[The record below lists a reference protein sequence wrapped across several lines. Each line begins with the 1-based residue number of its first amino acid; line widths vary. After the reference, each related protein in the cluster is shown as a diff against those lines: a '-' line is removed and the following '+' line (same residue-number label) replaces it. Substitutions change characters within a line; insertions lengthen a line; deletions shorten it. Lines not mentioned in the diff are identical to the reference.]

1 MRHKSQPTILISE
14 FAHIINPAMKKIE
27 IYFLSISRHWSISFL
42 ILFLFSIGCS
52 GVREAGLGAG
62 DDGYYKN
69 HLQSKAVREDINRG
83 FRSVVRI
90 QNNVIYRTYQF
101 YADEMPLR
109 SELEGQD
116 LSEMAAESYLDD
128 QSTAGTAIVLS
139 EYRGKFAMLTASHA
153 VFYPDTIWHYRS
165 DNEDDMNRYV
175 EAVSVRESVNYIL
188 LNERGVIKLDLVA
201 NDTSRDLAIMT
212 NSESEESLMRPL
224 SLPFGRSDELDW
236 GDIVYAMGYPKG
248 AKMVTMGTASRSDH
262 PIRSILIDASFNR
275 GFSGGA
281 LFAVRNDG
289 SGLEF
294 VGIVT
299 SALGESETY
308 LTPERRQ
315 GEEYD
320 PDVPYTGEVYV
331 RTAPRINY
339 GITNAVDME
348 IIQEFL
354 RENRDRLNEA
364 GLVIP

>member
-1 MRHKSQPTILISE
+1 
-14 FAHIINPAMKKIE
+14 MKKIE
-27 IYFLSISRHWSISFL
+27 TFFLSIHRRWIL
-42 ILFLFSIGCS
+42 LFLMFFVFSTGCS
-52 GVREAGLGAG
+52 SVREAGVGG
-62 DDGYYKN
+62 DNGHYKN
-69 HLQSKAVREDINRG
+69 HLQSQAVRDGIDEG

-101 YADEMPLR
+101 YVDDMPLR
-109 SELEGQD
+109 SELEGED
-116 LSEMAAESYLDD
+116 LAEVAAESYLDD
-128 QSTAGTAIVLS
+128 QSTAGTALVLS
-139 EYRGKFAMLTASHA
+139 EYRGKYAMLTASHA

-165 DNEDDMNRYV
+165 EADDDMNRYV

-201 NDTSRDLAIMT
+201 NDAVRDLAIMT

-224 SLPFGRSDELDW
+224 TLPIGRSDELDW
-236 GDIVYAMGYPKG
+236 GDIVYALGYPKG

-262 PIRSILIDASFNR
+262 PTRSILIDASFNR

-281 LFAVRNDG
+281 LFAVRNNDG

-294 VGIVT
+294 IGIIT

-308 LTPERRQ
+308 LTPEPRRDK
-315 GEEYD
+315 EYD
-320 PDVPYTGEVYV
+320 PDVPYDGDVYV

-339 GITNAVDME
+339 GITNAVDTELIM
-348 IIQEFL
+348 EFL
-354 RENRDRLNEA
+354 RENEDRLNDA